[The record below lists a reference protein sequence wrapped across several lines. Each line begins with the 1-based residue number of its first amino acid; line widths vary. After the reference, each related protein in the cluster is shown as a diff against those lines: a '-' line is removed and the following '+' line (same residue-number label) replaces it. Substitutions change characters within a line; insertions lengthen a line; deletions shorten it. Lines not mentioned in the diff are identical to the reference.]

1 MAALVGNLQHHGG
14 KDGNKDGEID
24 EEMDSEKE
32 DGDGKKWKM
41 KVERWSNK
49 WRDGD
54 GKWNGLGEE
63 G

>member
-1 MAALVGNLQHHGG
+1 
-14 KDGNKDGEID
+14 
-24 EEMDSEKE
+24 MDPEKE